1 MMLVGMSRCLWRRQA
16 VLRDK
21 HFYFF
26 NYLIYISIFILHMDT
41 ISGEF
46 SLSKIIMQSSV
57 VSKKTGKC

>member
-26 NYLIYISIFILHMDT
+26 NYFIYISIFILHMDT
-41 ISGEF
+41 IPSEL
-46 SLSKIIMQSSV
+46 SLSKIII
-57 VSKKTGKC
+57 